1 MPQLA
6 MKRRRRWTM
15 RKDNDLPWLDNKA
28 KQMIKKKK
36 AIYKLEGASERW
48 TKILDKLEST

>member
-1 MPQLA
+1 
-6 MKRRRRWTM
+6 M